1 MVLGPISRPTPTAS
15 QVLIK
20 VYASALNP
28 VDLVRDSFEV
38 TDIFPIV
45 VGYDVAGVVESVGS
59 DVTTLKRGD
68 RVYGDVM
75 RNSNG
80 PKVSGTIA
88 EYCVADA
95 DLLSHIPDGFSFT
108 HAAALPVV
116 VFTALQSFDITGC
129 KQGDKVFISGG
140 AGGVGI
146 HAMQVAKAEFG
157 VSQVATTASAAKKE
171 FVQSYG
177 ADIIVDYKTQDAGE
191 VLSGWADVVLDTTKE
206 TDMGQR
212 ILREG
217 GELVT
222 ISDFSKPVKT
232 VVLEP
237 SKQFLERTN
246 RMLKNGTLKPVIDT
260 VYPLSKALDAVKHQE
275 GGRSKGKV
283 MIKVQDE

>member
-1 MVLGPISRPTPTAS
+1 MVLGPIPRPTPTAS

-20 VYASALNP
+20 VYAAALNP
-28 VDLVRDSFEV
+28 VDFVRDNPEV
-38 TDIFPIV
+38 ADVFPIV
-45 VGYDVAGVVESVGS
+45 VGYDAAGVVESVGS
-59 DVTTLKRGD
+59 EVTTFKPGD
-68 RVYGDVM
+68 KVYGDVM
-75 RNSNG
+75 PTSLG

-88 EYCVADA
+88 EYCAADA
-95 DLLSHIPDGFSFT
+95 NLLSLIPDGVSFT
-108 HAAALPVV
+108 EAAALPLVV
-116 VFTALQSFDITGC
+116 STALQCFDTAGC
-129 KQGDKVFISGG
+129 KKGDKVFISGG

-146 HAMQVAKAEFG
+146 HAMQVAKAEYG
-157 VSQVATTASAAKKE
+157 VSQVATTASAAKKD

-177 ADIIVDYKTQDAGE
+177 ADIVVDYKTQDAGE

-212 ILREG
+212 ILKEG

-222 ISDFSKPVKT
+222 IIDFSKPVKT

-237 SKQFLERTN
+237 SNRFLVRTN
-246 RMLKNGTLKPVIDT
+246 RMLENGTLKPVIDT

-283 MIKVQDE
+283 VIKVQDE